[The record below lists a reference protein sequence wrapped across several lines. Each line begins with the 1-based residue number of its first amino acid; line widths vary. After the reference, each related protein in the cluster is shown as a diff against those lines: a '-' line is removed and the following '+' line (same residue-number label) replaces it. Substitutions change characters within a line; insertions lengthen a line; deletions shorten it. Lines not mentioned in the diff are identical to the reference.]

1 VGDAVIGLFAVTS
14 AGRRAATE
22 LSTAL
27 GPTAVLMDGQVG
39 ESLRRSWPDLDAAVF
54 FLASGATVRLIAPLL
69 SDKATDPGI
78 VCVDEALRFA
88 VALAGGHGGGANELA
103 ERVATALG
111 CTPVVTTA
119 SDSTGT
125 TPLDELV
132 TVLDATVDGDLAA
145 CGVAVLDGARIRLA
159 NPLGFPLPALPANVG
174 PDTHDP
180 DWTILIDDRL
190 PDTEPPGPTLR
201 LVPRT
206 LVVGIGSAS
215 GVSTDA
221 VTAALA
227 TLETEHGFDLHAVR
241 AFATVDRKADEP
253 GIRHAVTDW
262 AFWHW
267 QDEPQLH
274 VYPAATLADVDV
286 PNPSDVVLSV
296 VGTPSVAEAAA
307 LNAAGELAGGGPVE
321 LVVPKIKAGNVTV
334 AAARVRPRGRLAIV
348 GLGPGAA
355 DQRTP
360 LADAELRRASVVVG
374 LDSYVDQIRHLLRPG
389 TEIRSSALGAEAERA
404 GEAVELAVAGR
415 AVALIGSG
423 DAGVYAMASPALEQ
437 CPADVEVVGVPGVTA
452 ALAVSAL
459 LGAPLG
465 HDHALISLSDLH
477 TPWPAIERRV
487 RAVAEGD
494 LVVCFYNP
502 RSAGRD
508 WQLRAALD
516 VLAEHR
522 PALTPVGAVRQA
534 SRSGQRVWCAPLA
547 EFDVTEV
554 DMFTTVVVGS
564 SQTRMAGGRMVT
576 PRGYRWLESVSH
588 EPGNR

>member
-1 VGDAVIGLFAVTS
+1 MIGLFAVTA

-22 LSTAL
+22 LQAAL
-27 GPTAVLMDGQVG
+27 GPDAVLVDGPIGQAVQ
-39 ESLRRSWPDLDAAVF
+39 RSWPDLDAAVF

-69 SDKATDPGI
+69 QDKATDPGV

-103 ERVATALG
+103 ERVAAALG

-132 TVLDATVDGDLAA
+132 ALLGATVDGDLAA
-145 CGVAVLDGARIRLA
+145 CGVAVLDGAPVLLV
-159 NPLGFPLPALPANVG
+159 NPLGFPLPPLPANVG
-174 PDTHDP
+174 THVHDP
-180 DWTILIDDRL
+180 VWTIVVDDRL
-190 PDTEPPGPTLR
+190 PAGEPVGPTLR

-227 TLETEHGFDLHAVR
+227 RLETEHGLDLHAVR
-241 AFATVDRKADEP
+241 TFATVDRKADEP
-253 GIRHAVTDW
+253 GIRDAVTDW

-267 QDEPQLH
+267 QDEPTLH
-274 VYPAATLADVDV
+274 VYPARTLATVDV
-286 PNPSDVVLSV
+286 PNPSDVVLAE

-307 LNAAGELAGGGPVE
+307 LHGAAEQGLAE

-334 AAARVRPRGRLAIV
+334 AAARVRPRGRLAVV

-355 DQRTP
+355 DLRTP
-360 LADAELRRASVVVG
+360 RAEAELRRASVVVG
-374 LDSYVDQIRHLLRPG
+374 LDSYVDQVRHVLRPG
-389 TEIRSSALGAEAERA
+389 TEILASALGAEEERA
-404 GEAVELAVAGR
+404 RQAVELAAAGR

-452 ALAVSAL
+452 ALAASAL

-465 HDHALISLSDLH
+465 HDHVLISLSDLH
-477 TPWPAIERRV
+477 TPWEVIERRV
-487 RAVAEGD
+487 KAAAEGD
-494 LVVCFYNP
+494 FVVCFYNP
-502 RSAGRD
+502 RSADRH

-516 VLAEHR
+516 ILAEHR
-522 PALTPVGAVRQA
+522 PATTPVGAVRQA
-534 SRSGQRVWCAPLA
+534 SRDGQRVWCLPLT
-547 EFDVTEV
+547 EFEPAAV
-554 DMFTTVVVGS
+554 DMLTTVIVGS

-576 PRGYRWLESVSH
+576 PRGYSWLPASH
-588 EPGNR
+588 